1 VIVFPE
7 ATLDNVKRKEDL
19 KSYSVEISNYEN
31 PCTVHSKKYPK
42 FFQKLSCAAIK
53 HHTALVLNLI
63 EEFYKQFYTS
73 DVVLLEDGSIMF
85 SIRRELR
92 LGENFLYHYPIAF
105 AIPVDYY
112 LNYILAPNLFTMK
125 MVKFTPTSLIT
136 GFGFSYE
143 KIITLAEK
151 RYYFVCSNWISE
163 LPFLTS
169 LQVHQMWAQE
179 FNLTLLFS
187 GANNPKTGQGGT
199 GIFDFSSNTV
209 AMDIVTRG
217 GTKAYVYD
225 LNDGLLTPMENK
237 SVDTLSE
244 EMDSFHFQVDLD
256 LYSKLY

>member
-1 VIVFPE
+1 
-7 ATLDNVKRKEDL
+7 
-19 KSYSVEISNYEN
+19 
-31 PCTVHSKKYPK
+31 
-42 FFQKLSCAAIK
+42 
-53 HHTALVLNLI
+53 
-63 EEFYKQFYTS
+63 
-73 DVVLLEDGSIMF
+73 
-85 SIRRELR
+85 
-92 LGENFLYHYPIAF
+92 
-105 AIPVDYY
+105 
-112 LNYILAPNLFTMK
+112 
-125 MVKFTPTSLIT
+125 
-136 GFGFSYE
+136 
-143 KIITLAEK
+143 
-151 RYYFVCSNWISE
+151 
-163 LPFLTS
+163 
-169 LQVHQMWAQE
+169 MWAQE